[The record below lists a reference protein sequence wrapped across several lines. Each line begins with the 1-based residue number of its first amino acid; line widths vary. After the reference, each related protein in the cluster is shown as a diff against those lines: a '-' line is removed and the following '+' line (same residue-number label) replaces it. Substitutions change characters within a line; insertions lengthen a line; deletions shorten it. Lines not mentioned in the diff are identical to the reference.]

1 MGYNRENIQQEV
13 LFMTLKQQIHAWM
26 AGREDEFVAALT
38 PLIAIDS
45 TTGPAAPGMP
55 FGPGPAKALEASL
68 ALAHEWG
75 MTTWNDEGYVGLA
88 DLNDRE
94 DLLHILAHLDIVGAG
109 DHWDTDPF
117 TLVRDG
123 DLIYGRGTD
132 DDKGPAV
139 AALLAMRCVKE
150 LGIELKGNVKLV
162 LGTDEESGSKDL
174 RHFYGHYPF
183 APYSITP
190 DTCFPVTNIEKATYA
205 PAFGQTWGIQPEAE
219 NRLLT
224 LKGGIRVN
232 VAPGDCTAKI
242 AGMSAAAAQ
251 AEMANVQTQ
260 TGVVFEACEQDGILT
275 IQATGKQAHA
285 SRPHEG
291 RNAITAMLELLCRLP
306 LAADAAAKAA
316 ADLHRFFPYGDDHG
330 VALGIAAEDD
340 ISGKTTVTLSVLEL
354 NESGFTARF
363 DSRDAL
369 CATKESTQDVTETA
383 FTNLGWTCTGDFGP
397 GHWVDENSDF
407 IRILLDTY
415 EEFSGRKGYCEAIGG
430 GTYVHHI
437 PGGVAYG
444 AGEHDFDSRLHGANE
459 RARISQ
465 LLLTAE
471 IYAAVIVRLCAN

>member
-1 MGYNRENIQQEV
+1 
-13 LFMTLKQQIHAWM
+13 MTLKEKIHNWM

-38 PLIAIDS
+38 PLIAINS
-45 TTGPAAPGMP
+45 ITGEAASGMP
-55 FGPGPAKALEASL
+55 FGPGPATALEAALEL
-68 ALAHEWG
+68 ARQWG
-75 MTTWNDEGYVGLA
+75 MTTSEDDGYVGLA
-88 DLNDRE
+88 DLNGKE

-150 LGIELKGNVKLV
+150 LGFPLKGNVKLI

-174 RHFYGHYPF
+174 AHYFASHPF
-183 APYSITP
+183 APHSITP
-190 DTCFPVTNIEKATYA
+190 DTCFPVTNIEKASYA
-205 PAFGQTWGIQPEAE
+205 PLFGKTWEAQSAAE
-219 NRLLT
+219 NQLLS
-224 LKGGIRVN
+224 LHGGIRVN
-232 VAPGDCTAKI
+232 VAPGNCTAKI
-242 AGMSAAAAQ
+242 RSLGKDAAAPAM
-251 AEMANVQTQ
+251 AEVAAS
-260 TGVVFEACEQDGILT
+260 TGVLFEAVEENGILT
-275 IQATGKQAHA
+275 IEATGKQAHA

-291 RNAITAMLELLCRLP
+291 NNAITATLTLLMQLP
-306 LAADAAAKAA
+306 LAKDAAWEAVRNLNA
-316 ADLHRFFPYGDDHG
+316 LFPYGDDHG
-330 VALGIAAEDD
+330 VALGIAAEDT
-340 ISGKTTVTLSVLEL
+340 ISGKTTVTLSVLDMDEK
-354 NESGFTARF
+354 GFSARF

-369 CATKESTQDVTETA
+369 CATEESTKGFVEERFA
-383 FTNLGWTCTGDFGP
+383 ALGWTCTGAFNP
-397 GHWVDENSDF
+397 GHHVDENSPF
-407 IRILLDTY
+407 IQILLDTY
-415 EEFSGRKGYCEAIGG
+415 TEFSGREAYCEAIGG

-471 IYAAVIVRLCAN
+471 IYAAVIVRICGE

>member
-1 MGYNRENIQQEV
+1 
-13 LFMTLKQQIHAWM
+13 MTLKERIHDYM
-26 AGREDEFVAALT
+26 TGREDEFVAALA
-38 PLIAIDS
+38 PLIAVNS
-45 TTGPAAPGMP
+45 VTGTAEPGKP
-55 FGPGPAKALEASL
+55 FGPGPAEALEKTL
-68 ALAHEWG
+68 ALAQSWG
-75 MTTWNDEGYVGLA
+75 FRTWDDDGYVGLVE
-88 DLNDRE
+88 LNEKE

-139 AALLAMRCVKE
+139 AAMLAMRCIRD

-174 RHFYGHYPF
+174 AHFYGHYPF
-183 APYSITP
+183 APYSVTP

-205 PAFGQTWGIQPEAE
+205 PFFGQTWDAQPKAE
-219 NRLLT
+219 NQLLS
-224 LKGGIRVN
+224 LNGGIRVN
-232 VAPGDCTAKI
+232 VAPGNCTAKI
-242 AGMSAAAAQ
+242 AGMAKAAVEEAMAAV
-251 AEMANVQTQ
+251 AAD
-260 TGVVFEACEQDGILT
+260 TGVAFEAAEAEGILT
-275 IQATGKQAHA
+275 IEATGVQAHA
-285 SRPHEG
+285 SRPNEG
-291 RNAITAMLELLCRLP
+291 KNAITAMLTLLSRLP
-306 LAADAAAKAA
+306 LADDAASRAAKN
-316 ADLHRFFPYGDDHG
+316 LHTFFPYGDDHG
-330 VALGIAAEDD
+330 IALGIAAEDE
-340 ISGKTTVTLSVLEL
+340 ISGKTTVTLSVLDM
-354 NESGFTARF
+354 NETGFSARF

-369 CATKESTQDVTETA
+369 CATKESTQDVTEKA
-383 FTNLGWTCTGDFGP
+383 FTALGWTCTGDFGP
-397 GHWVDENSDF
+397 GHWVDENSPF
-407 IRILLDTY
+407 IQILLETY

-471 IYAAVIVRLCAN
+471 IYAAVIARVCG

>member
-1 MGYNRENIQQEV
+1 
-13 LFMTLKQQIHAWM
+13 MTLKARIREYM
-26 AGREDEFVAALT
+26 AGREDEFVAALA
-38 PLIAIDS
+38 PLIAVNS
-45 TTGPAAPGMP
+45 VTGEAAPGMP
-55 FGPGPAKALEASL
+55 FGPGPAEVLERTL
-68 ALAHEWG
+68 ALAESWG
-75 MTTWNDEGYVGLA
+75 FQTWNDEGYVGLVE
-88 DLNDRE
+88 LNEKE

-117 TLVRDG
+117 TMVRDG

-139 AALLAMRCVKE
+139 AALLAMRCIRD

-174 RHFYGHYPF
+174 QHFYGHYPF
-183 APYSITP
+183 APYSVTP

-205 PAFGQTWGIQPEAE
+205 PFFGKTWEAQPKAA
-219 NRLLT
+219 NQLLSLT
-224 LKGGIRVN
+224 GGIRVN
-232 VAPGDCTAKI
+232 VAPGNCTAKI
-242 AGMSAAAAQ
+242 AGMTKASVEGKMAAVAA
-251 AEMANVQTQ
+251 E
-260 TGVVFEACEQDGILT
+260 TGVSFEASEAEGTLT
-275 IQATGKQAHA
+275 IEATGIQAHA

-291 RNAITAMLELLCRLP
+291 KNAITAMLALLNQLP
-306 LAADAAAKAA
+306 LAADAAAEAVKH
-316 ADLHRFFPYGDDHG
+316 LHGFFPYGDDHG
-330 VALGIAAEDD
+330 VALGIAAEDE
-340 ISGKTTVTLSVLEL
+340 IYGKTTVTLSVLNMDEK
-354 NESGFTARF
+354 GFSARF

-369 CATKESTQDVTETA
+369 CATKESTQDVTEKA
-383 FTNLGWTCTGDFGP
+383 FTSLGWTCTGDFGP

-471 IYAAVIVRLCAN
+471 IYAAVIARVCG

>member
-1 MGYNRENIQQEV
+1 
-13 LFMTLKQQIHAWM
+13 MTLKDRIHAYM
-26 AGREDEFVAALT
+26 TGREDEFVAALA
-38 PLIAIDS
+38 PLITVNSI
-45 TTGPAAPGMP
+45 TGEAAPGMP
-55 FGPGPAKALEASL
+55 FGPGPAEALEKAL
-68 ALAHEWG
+68 ALAESWG
-75 MTTWNDEGYVGLA
+75 FKTRNDEGYVGLV
-88 DLNDRE
+88 DLNEKD

-139 AALLAMRCVKE
+139 AALLAMRCIRD

-183 APYSITP
+183 APYSVTP

-205 PAFGQTWGIQPEAE
+205 PFFGKVWEVQPKAA
-219 NRLLT
+219 NQLLSLT
-224 LKGGIRVN
+224 GGIRVN
-232 VAPGDCTAKI
+232 VAPGNCTAKI
-242 AGMSAAAAQ
+242 SGMGAASVEAELAKIAA
-251 AEMANVQTQ
+251 E
-260 TGVVFEACEQDGILT
+260 TGVTFEAAEAEGVLT
-275 IQATGKQAHA
+275 IEATGVQAHA

-291 RNAITAMLELLCRLP
+291 KNAITAMLTLLSRLP
-306 LAADAAAKAA
+306 LAEDAASEAAKN
-316 ADLHRFFPYGDDHG
+316 LHQFFPYGDDHG
-330 VALGIAAEDD
+330 VALGIAAEDE
-340 ISGKTTVTLSVLEL
+340 ISGKTTVTLSVLDM
-354 NESGFTARF
+354 NETGFSARF

-369 CATKESTQDVTETA
+369 CATKESTQDVTEKA
-383 FTNLGWTCTGDFGP
+383 FRSLGWTCTGDFGP
-397 GHWVDENSDF
+397 GHWVDENSPF
-407 IRILLDTY
+407 IQILLDTY

-444 AGEHDFDSRLHGANE
+444 AGEHDFASNLHGPNE

-471 IYAAVIVRLCAN
+471 IYAAVIARICG

>member
-1 MGYNRENIQQEV
+1 
-13 LFMTLKQQIHAWM
+13 MTLKEQIHNWM
-26 AGREDEFVAALT
+26 AGREDEFVAALA

-45 TTGPAAPGMP
+45 TTGDAAPGMP
-55 FGPGPAKALEASL
+55 FGPGPAAALDAAL
-68 ALAHEWG
+68 ALAREWG
-75 MTTWNDEGYVGLA
+75 MKTWDDEGYVGLA
-88 DLNDRE
+88 DLNGQE

-117 TLVRDG
+117 TLVREG

-150 LGIELKGNVKLV
+150 LGIPLKGNVKLI

-174 RHFYGHYPF
+174 AHYFASHPF
-183 APYSITP
+183 APHSITP
-190 DTCFPVTNIEKATYA
+190 DTCFPVTNIEKASYA
-205 PAFGQTWGIQPEAE
+205 PLFSQRWDVRPEADAQ
-219 NRLLT
+219 LLS
-224 LKGGIRVN
+224 LNGGIRVN
-232 VAPGDCTAKI
+232 VAPGNCTVKI
-242 AGMSAAAAQ
+242 RKLSKAAVAAALEETAAATGVAFQ
-251 AEMANVQTQ
+251 AE
-260 TGVVFEACEQDGILT
+260 ESQDVLT
-275 IQATGKQAHA
+275 IEATGIQAHA

-291 RNAITAMLELLCRLP
+291 KNAITAMLSLLARLP
-306 LAADAAAKAA
+306 LAEDAFTQAVRA
-316 ADLHRFFPYGDDHG
+316 LNRLFPYGDDHG
-330 VALGIAAEDD
+330 AALGIAAEDA
-340 ISGKTTVTLSVLEL
+340 ISGKTTVTLSVLDM
-354 NESGFTARF
+354 NATGFTARF

-369 CATKESTQDVTETA
+369 CATEESTKGYVENHFA
-383 FTNLGWTCTGDFGP
+383 ALGWSCTGEFNP
-397 GHWVDENSDF
+397 GHHVEENSPF

-471 IYAAVIVRLCAN
+471 IYAAVIARVCG